1 MHGEDDSVIFR
12 TQQHHALAKGHI
24 FTSNQFGSQ
33 GKLNR
38 SREYILTWRNLNV
51 QTIHETGVE
60 WLAHLLSK
68 LLVQYMRERG

>member
-33 GKLNR
+33 DKLNR
-38 SREYILTWRNLNV
+38 SRKYILPWRNLNV
-51 QTIHETGVE
+51 QTTPETGVE
-60 WLAHLLSK
+60 WLAHPLLK
-68 LLVQYMRERG
+68 LLLQYMRDRG